1 MLTEIELKSIIASGE
16 GYNAE
21 FKVNFPS
28 KIKEVTEEVCAFAN
42 AAGGTLLIGVD
53 DKNTVQGVTFDNAKR
68 SALQNS
74 IGEIS
79 PTLHCEI
86 YTAEV
91 EGK

>member
-42 AAGGTLLIGVD
+42 AA
-53 DKNTVQGVTFDNAKR
+53 
-68 SALQNS
+68 
-74 IGEIS
+74 
-79 PTLHCEI
+79 
-86 YTAEV
+86 EV
-91 EGK
+91 RF